1 MSQEDEDRRNA
12 SSVANTSRTIR
23 EARLRWVKGRVER
36 KTEQDVVMRTWKT
49 EMVRTCG
56 EKDRAR
62 CSNENMED

>member
-1 MSQEDEDRRNA
+1 M
-12 SSVANTSRTIR
+12 
-23 EARLRWVKGRVER
+23 ER

-49 EMVRTCG
+49 EMVRTCRKTEQDVVMRTWKTEMVRTCR

>member
-1 MSQEDEDRRNA
+1 MERKTEQD
-12 SSVANTSRTIR
+12 VVMRTWKTEMVR
-23 EARLRWVKGRVER
+23 SCR

-49 EMVRTCG
+49 EMVRTCR

>member
-1 MSQEDEDRRNA
+1 M
-12 SSVANTSRTIR
+12 
-23 EARLRWVKGRVER
+23 ER

-62 CSNENMED
+62 CSNENMEDCDGYDLWRERQSKM